1 MNINIQDLKKKI
13 IYRSTYRGRKEMDS
27 LLGSFSKKYMNILN
41 EKDLVCLS
49 KLMDIDDENLYRYN
63 QGLKTTVKINVNKV
77 TKLFRDFVY
86 KKI

>member
-13 IYRSTYRGRKEMDS
+13 IYRSSYRGSKEMDS
-27 LLGSFSKKYMNILN
+27 LLGSFSKKYVNILN
-41 EKDLVCLS
+41 EEDLVCLS
-49 KLMDIDDENLYRYN
+49 ELMDIDDENLYNYN
-63 QGLKTTVKINVNKV
+63 QGLKTTVKISENKI

>member
-13 IYRSTYRGRKEMDS
+13 IYRSSYRGSKEMDS
-27 LLGSFSKKYMNILN
+27 LLGSFSKKYVNILN
-41 EKDLVCLS
+41 EEDLVCLS
-49 KLMDIDDENLYRYN
+49 KLMDIDDENLYKYN
-63 QGLKTTVKINVNKV
+63 LGLKTTVKINENKV

>member
-13 IYRSTYRGRKEMDS
+13 IYRSTYRGSKEMDS
-27 LLGSFSKKYMNILN
+27 LIGSFSKKYVNILN
-41 EKDLVCLS
+41 EEDLVCLS
-49 KLMDIDDENLYRYN
+49 KLMDIDDENLYKYN
-63 QGLKTTVKINVNKV
+63 QGLKTTVKINENKV